1 MDEEN
6 QTKSGGLNAPRST
19 ELEKG
24 ISMRQQKITRIT
36 QMEQMENALAK
47 LRLEEQRNND
57 EAAQVCFFFDED

>member
-6 QTKSGGLNAPRST
+6 QIKSGVLNAPRST

-36 QMEQMENALAK
+36 QMEQMEKALAK

-57 EAAQVCFFFDED
+57 EAAQVVCFFDEN

>member
-6 QTKSGGLNAPRST
+6 QSKSDGLNAPRST

-24 ISMRQQKITRIT
+24 ISMRQQKITRIV
-36 QMEQMENALAK
+36 QMEQMEKALAK

-57 EAAQVCFFFDED
+57 EAAQVCVFDEN